1 MNLFRSRVGIGKFS
15 KQLVAMSIPSTGL
28 GIQIG
33 ECTLS
38 MISHLTKAADLVK
51 SIETKRLEDE
61 QQLEGVSK
69 AGESDPAAGKLF
81 GQIVMS
87 ATEIKTALEKV
98 EKRTRVLT
106 DGTPCITLD
115 GTEEETLIRTAKKGG
130 VEICAK
136 TKTML
141 VDPLGEMMN
150 TQWLPQTDLVENA
163 IKKDWT
169 KYSEVCQSITSDMIA
184 HLGGYKQLENSSEST
199 SSPLLKNNTAQC
211 NIL

>member
-1 MNLFRSRVGIGKFS
+1 MNLFRSQGKVRRYKEVAASRSMGSSIG
-15 KQLVAMSIPSTGL
+15 
-28 GIQIG
+28 IG

-61 QQLEGVSK
+61 QQLKGVSK
-69 AGESDPAAGKLF
+69 AGESDPAAEKLF

-87 ATEIKTALEKV
+87 ATEIKTALGKV
-98 EKRTRVLT
+98 EKRARFLP

-115 GTEEETLIRTAKKGG
+115 GTEEETLTRIAKEGG
-130 VEICAK
+130 VEICAR
-136 TKTML
+136 TKTIL

-150 TQWLPQTDLVENA
+150 TQWLPQTDLAENA

-199 SSPLLKNNTAQC
+199 SSPLLKKNTAQC

>member
-1 MNLFRSRVGIGKFS
+1 MNLSRSQGEVRRYREFIPANRSSGS
-15 KQLVAMSIPSTGL
+15 KIL
-28 GIQIG
+28 IG

-38 MISHLTKAADLVK
+38 MISNLTKAADLVK

-61 QQLEGVSK
+61 QRLKGVSK
-69 AGESDPAAGKLF
+69 AGESDPAAEKLF

-106 DGTPCITLD
+106 D
-115 GTEEETLIRTAKKGG
+115 AKKGG

-150 TQWLPQTDLVENA
+150 TQWLPQTDLAENA

-199 SSPLLKNNTAQC
+199 SSPLLKKNTAQC

>member
-1 MNLFRSRVGIGKFS
+1 MNLFRSQGKVRRYKEVAASRSMGSSIG
-15 KQLVAMSIPSTGL
+15 
-28 GIQIG
+28 IG

-61 QQLEGVSK
+61 QQLKGVSK
-69 AGESDPAAGKLF
+69 AGESDPAAEKLF

-87 ATEIKTALEKV
+87 ATEIKTALGKV
-98 EKRTRVLT
+98 EKRARFLP
-106 DGTPCITLD
+106 D
-115 GTEEETLIRTAKKGG
+115 AKEGG
-130 VEICAK
+130 VEICAR
-136 TKTML
+136 TKTIL

-150 TQWLPQTDLVENA
+150 TQWLPQTDLAENA

-199 SSPLLKNNTAQC
+199 SSPLLKKNTAQC